1 MQKEE
6 ASMFKYKTVLGSV
19 IEKSKFVIAPRN
31 NAYCIV
37 ASNGTFYSVYEI
49 ENFSIVERGPK
60 VEAISAIGV
69 FRRYVVTAGED
80 KKLRLYNRGFEI
92 LQKDLPI
99 VPKDILTVEDSIYI
113 IGDSSIF
120 EMKVYVPEKKTVEQA
135 AKEIKIECIEHAE
148 LANKRIHHVLRV
160 GSSDKIS
167 VLADESLM
175 IYCLSAQKVLYSLKC
190 AQIINLKAVASSLSP
205 SIIGVATEKEVLLI
219 NIKKDILLQRIPLE
233 NVISL
238 DFRRDNISVK
248 ELIAATPSKM
258 HIISLE
264 HAAVK
269 EKISFD
275 RGDLQCM
282 QFIGSEPFC
291 VISQKNSLSIMDFRK
306 KPIITKRKAGVILG
320 TASSSL
326 FFGNNLIVSTNEK
339 IYSISLRKESQN
351 KEISKMSCQGEALSL
366 STSRTSLLSVF
377 SKSLHLLDASVGGL
391 AKKKNRLSIGTNR
404 EYRGAVLSFC
414 GRIAAVSLEHTET
427 TSQIFIVSSDAGFI
441 MGEITVPTPIVFS
454 VNSLTKTLSLLYS
467 EKVEVYSF
475 DGTLHTRFSVPLCSC
490 GTIIDERNTKHFLL
504 ANEEEF
510 FFINSEGNILRSAK
524 KTKGAAL
531 SIKIT
536 ENLQWIYLVS
546 ALKDSSVL
554 ELFDVERGTLLA
566 KNYLDFV
573 PKDYHISPDRLHL
586 LLLTSKDILLYENT
600 AFTLSVQP
608 EASIGERKGIFLSSA
623 HKSRMRLL
631 MEYETLGESIKKE
644 DEDEEVRPAFSADL
658 AAPDAGFLVDKENL
672 QSTQPSKHDALNQEK
687 EEESPFSQ
695 IESFSIRALLQENYP
710 ISKII
715 KHLKT
720 SSDPTSLIIEI
731 SPYLSSHYDVV
742 EALINRII
750 YYRRKDIDLEKLS
763 SYFEKR
769 EEITES
775 LLSLYLSTLSI
786 S

>member
-190 AQIINLKAVASSLSP
+190 AQIINPKAVASSLSP

-524 KTKGAAL
+524 KPKGAAL